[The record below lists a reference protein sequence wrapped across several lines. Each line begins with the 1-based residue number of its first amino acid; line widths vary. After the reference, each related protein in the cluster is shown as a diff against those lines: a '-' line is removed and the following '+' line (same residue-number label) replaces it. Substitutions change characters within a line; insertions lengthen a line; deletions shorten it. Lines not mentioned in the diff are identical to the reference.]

1 MTGPL
6 ASVRSGL
13 LLIVPLLLAGGCRQL
28 LSTSD
33 YKVATDAPDGA
44 AGAACV
50 LAVPVDPPAEK
61 NVPGDN
67 EYTFVVRRFDVG
79 DGSLGDGGLTPG
91 TIGYDID
98 GECTTSS
105 TPARCKASSAAAL
118 DGPGGRDNALGVL
131 ITRIPTLV
139 RNFPLTVQVM
149 NQEVESGRTPP
160 QGLFRVRGYG
170 GDRNDDHVEVDWLLP
185 SSLPSADSAQVTA
198 PTWTSNDRWPVF
210 SDSFTRA
217 VSTFCGPADDAQASA
232 PEKRTSLTAYVS
244 DQHLV
249 AHFPD
254 GLPIRFWVF
263 EAPLVDVVMTA
274 DLIFD
279 FNSQTIAMKNGVIS
293 GRAPAIAVLHDIPTL
308 QQLTKTE
315 PECRSDSLYPATK
328 AFICSGADWS
338 CAADSAAA
346 CDWYSVGIAFETAPA
361 SVGETIPDLDLP
373 DPCPGDEDPGTDSC
387 AN

>member
-1 MTGPL
+1 
-6 ASVRSGL
+6 L
-13 LLIVPLLLAGGCRQL
+13 LLIVSLLMASGCRQL

-33 YKVATDAPDGA
+33 YEVATAPPPDGA
-44 AGAACV
+44 AGAACE
-50 LAVPVDPPAEK
+50 LAVPVAPPAEK

-67 EYTFVVRRFDVG
+67 EYTFVVRHFDVG
-79 DGSLGDGGLTPG
+79 DGSLADGGLTPG

-98 GECTTSS
+98 GECTTASS
-105 TPARCKASSAAAL
+105 PARCKTAGRVAV
-118 DGPGGRDNALGVL
+118 DGPGGRDNALGAL
-131 ITRIPTLV
+131 IASIPKFV
-139 RNFPLTVQVM
+139 QDFPLTVQVM

-185 SSLPSADSAQVTA
+185 SSLPSASSAEVTA
-198 PTWTSNDRWPVF
+198 PTWTSDDSWPVF

-217 VSTFCGPADDAQASA
+217 SATFCGPAGDAQAPE

-279 FNSQTIAMKNGVIS
+279 FDSQTIEMKNGVIS
-293 GRAPAIAVLHDIPTL
+293 GRAPGSALLHDIPTL
-308 QQLTKTE
+308 QLLFKTA
-315 PECRSDSLYPATK
+315 PQCRSHPSYPVTK
-328 AFICSGADWS
+328 AFVCSAADWS
-338 CAADSAAA
+338 CASDGAAA
-346 CDWYSVGIAFETAPA
+346 CDWYSVGIAFETASA

-373 DPCPGDEDPGTDSC
+373 DPCPGDDDPGTDSC
-387 AN
+387 TN